1 MDLSIVIP
9 VYNER
14 DKIAE
19 DIAAARDFLV
29 RRGMDGEIV
38 VVDDGSWDDTD
49 RQAAAAGKSPGPAV
63 RVLRTPHKGKG
74 HAVRTGV
81 AAAWGNVIGFV
92 DSGLC
97 VPYGDLMTGID
108 WIRKGKCD
116 IAHGSRR
123 LAESDI
129 LRPQNIRR
137 RLASWAF
144 RRTVSM
150 AFNLPRHLTDTQVGC
165 KLYRRDV
172 AHELYTQCRLDGF
185 AFDVEIILLA
195 KKRGYGIREFPICW
209 TSDPDSRLSFSRTP
223 GRLLLDLMILK
234 KRFW

>member
-14 DKIAE
+14 DKIAQ
-19 DIAAARDFLV
+19 DISAAREFLIG
-29 RRGMDGEIV
+29 RGMEGEIV
-38 VVDDGSWDDTD
+38 VVDDGSWDDTH
-49 RQAAAAGKSPGPAV
+49 RMAESAGKNPGPAV
-63 RVLRTPHKGKG
+63 RVLRTPHRGKG
-74 HAVRTGV
+74 HAVRTGF
-81 AAAWGNVIGFV
+81 AAAWGGVIGFV

-97 VPYGDLMTGID
+97 VPYADLMTGIE

-129 LRPQNIRR
+129 RRPQNRR
-137 RLASWAF
+137 RRFASWAF
-144 RRTVSM
+144 RGTVSM
-150 AFNLPRHLTDTQVGC
+150 AFNLPRDLTDTQVGC

-172 AHELYTQCRLDGF
+172 AHELYALCRLDGF
-185 AFDVEIILLA
+185 AFDVEIIMLA
-195 KKRGYGIREFPICW
+195 KKRGYTIREFPICW

-223 GRLLLDLMILK
+223 GKLLWDLMLLK